1 MFLESLPY
9 VSECHQTQV
18 LREPFSVHLLQVYG
32 FFCKSQSTTSFI
44 SSSVIG
50 GEIEDESDKTP
61 KVQYTRLDDDTIIAS
76 GEMELDVINEIF
88 GTTIAKGADYASLNG
103 LLHEKLK
110 DIPQE
115 GDRIQEGPLRMI
127 VEKVRDNVSERIR
140 IEKKS

>member
-1 MFLESLPY
+1 M
-9 VSECHQTQV
+9 
-18 LREPFSVHLLQVYG
+18 
-32 FFCKSQSTTSFI
+32 
-44 SSSVIG
+44 
-50 GEIEDESDKTP
+50 
-61 KVQYTRLDDDTIIAS
+61 
-76 GEMELDVINEIF
+76 
-88 GTTIAKGADYASLNG
+88 IAKGADYASLNG